1 MAETVSPRISMFP
14 CAANPGPFT
23 PPNQS
28 VQSLPEK
35 VALPP
40 RASTMPSWRTSR
52 PGSSR
57 MTRARASSAALPSA
71 MSRNPSIA
79 RYRLGHDWVATAPPP
94 AFAQVT
100 MRPAPTSA
108 VDTATPSWPVRSH
121 RPTIENVER
130 RRIIV
135 SVRSGGLSR
144 NRCRHCCGWRRGAF
158 EFGLAF
164 RGKSLLLALV
174 EVAREQVV
182 QARGDRQADE
192 HREVGATDGLRDRPR
207 EEGDA
212 KEWNH
217 RGKRDEVGCQTPPS
231 PAAVRPRRVEDLRDG
246 VAAVADEVEVNE
258 VDRGPWDQEVQQEGQ
273 EVAVAAQ
280 EVLRQE

>member
-57 MTRARASSAALPSA
+57 MTRSNAASAVLPSA

-79 RYRLGHDWVATAPPP
+79 RYRLGHDWVATAPTP
-94 AFAQVT
+94 AQ
-100 MRPAPTSA
+100 
-108 VDTATPSWPVRSH
+108 
-121 RPTIENVER
+121 
-130 RRIIV
+130 
-135 SVRSGGLSR
+135 
-144 NRCRHCCGWRRGAF
+144 
-158 EFGLAF
+158 
-164 RGKSLLLALV
+164 
-174 EVAREQVV
+174 
-182 QARGDRQADE
+182 
-192 HREVGATDGLRDRPR
+192 
-207 EEGDA
+207 
-212 KEWNH
+212 
-217 RGKRDEVGCQTPPS
+217 
-231 PAAVRPRRVEDLRDG
+231 AAVRPRRVEDLRDG

-258 VDRGPWDQEVQQEGQ
+258 VDRGPWDQEVQQERQ